1 MERELLENLIEKN
14 LSTREISKETG
25 KSQATVRHWLKKF
38 DLKTNPNPSFEKVK
52 TWICKSCKEEFT
64 LSIHE
69 FGNHTRWCEKNP
81 LRDGYSNN
89 LVHARSCIENHSN
102 QFLAGKATSH
112 SPETL
117 EKLKRIGASPEHR
130 AKISKGVRDFFD
142 KNPEKVGWR
151 HHGHWRKKAS
161 WPELFFKRIFETQGL
176 NFIHE
181 HPVKRFSIDFAFPE
195 KMIAVEI
202 DGAQHSQPKEKE
214 RDKRKDDE
222 LLAEGWK
229 TIRVYW
235 PVFND
240 LSKEEQRSFV
250 DELLKKI
257 S

>member
-25 KSQATVRHWLKKF
+25 KSQTTVRHWLKKF

-52 TWICKSCKEEFT
+52 TRVCKSCKEEFT
-64 LSIHE
+64 LSINE

-81 LRDGYSNN
+81 LRDGYSNK

-117 EKLKRIGASPEHR
+117 EKLKRIGASSEHR

-142 KNPEKVGWR
+142 KNPDKVGWR
-151 HHGHWRKKAS
+151 HHGQWRVKQS
-161 WPELFFKRIFETQGL
+161 WPEKYFQKVFDDSSLSYVK
-176 NFIHE
+176 E
-181 HPVKRFSIDFAFPE
+181 HPVKRFSIDFAFLE

-202 DGAQHSQPKEKE
+202 DGSHHRALKE
-214 RDKRKDDE
+214 RDARRDKE
-222 LLAEGWK
+222 LLEEGWL
-229 TIRVYW
+229 TIRVDWVDY
-235 PVFND
+235 VK
-240 LSKEEQRSFV
+240 LSKEDKSLFIQ
-250 DELLKKI
+250 DLLSKLK
-257 S
+257 